1 MTPSIRLRSVVLD
14 CPDARALARFYAGFA
29 GGTPEDAD
37 PEWVVLRLPD
47 GPRICFQRAPGHVPP
62 RWPGAR
68 RRTSAS
74 TRTRTLSTS
83 RSGVAPGQ
91 PTPKPRRALGR
102 AGRFAVWSVAGH
114 ADILRSGRTRVML
127 LLGKS

>member
-47 GPRICFQRAPGHVPP
+47 GPTICF
-62 RWPGAR
+62 
-68 RRTSAS
+68 
-74 TRTRTLSTS
+74 
-83 RSGVAPGQ
+83 
-91 PTPKPRRALGR
+91 
-102 AGRFAVWSVAGH
+102 
-114 ADILRSGRTRVML
+114 
-127 LLGKS
+127 

>member
-62 RWPGAR
+62 AGPVRGGGLPRLRGPE
-68 RRTSAS
+68 
-74 TRTRTLSTS
+74 
-83 RSGVAPGQ
+83 RSQ
-91 PTPKPRRALGR
+91 L
-102 AGRFAVWSVAGH
+102 AVLA
-114 ADILRSGRTRVML
+114 
-127 LLGKS
+127 

>member
-62 RWPGAR
+62 RWPGEGRDEQQFHLDFDA
-68 RRTSAS
+68 
-74 TRTRTLSTS
+74 
-83 RSGVAPGQ
+83 G
-91 PTPKPRRALGR
+91 PTWEGIEAAEQRVLALGAR
-102 AGRFAVWSVAGH
+102 PLARCDEEDFRVYADPAGH
-114 ADILRSGRTRVML
+114 PFCLCRIDTA
-127 LLGKS
+127 